1 MRIQRHESM
10 SPGALAL
17 PPPCMPPA
25 PHDPREREHVQT
37 LRGWQV
43 RLFDDERFAYF
54 VPRGLWHVQLWQ
66 PERGI
71 SLLTPSRLTGHAY
84 ELFPVAEWKRRVH
97 GYREL
102 VELITRE
109 HRTAFISEAELA
121 GVEARFVA
129 HLVKGGLCA
138 SRKD

>member
-1 MRIQRHESM
+1 MRIQLRESAIAR
-10 SPGALAL
+10 GLLRA
-17 PPPCMPPA
+17 PPRLPPA
-25 PHDPREREHVQT
+25 PHDPREREHVLT
-37 LRGWQV
+37 LRGWEV

-66 PERGI
+66 PELGI
-71 SLLTPSRLTGHAY
+71 SLLTPSRLTRQAY

-129 HLVKGGLCA
+129 HLVRGGLGA